1 MDKEKLIYFISAA
14 NHLSFTKAAA
24 DCYVVQGTIS
34 KQIAALEK
42 ELNVKL
48 FVRKGQ
54 VLELTEAGRRLY
66 SDSSDYLEQYN
77 TIENNLKKL
86 YLAFTD
92 NLSLAVGTMEQPL
105 VVDSLKRFHA
115 CCPNVNINFST
126 YTYRRMAARFRNSA
140 LDIGFCC
147 NTCADTVLEAKKIE
161 IYKKPWL
168 VCAAENSPFWQ
179 LSRQDRAMLKDQ
191 TVISI
196 FGDRYDTVFRY
207 CAENPMKHKD
217 FYFTNATISLWALV
231 QSGIGVAILPPF
243 MQEMMKTG
251 VRFEDVLERPLEI
264 GFSVVYSDKKSKQ
277 GAIEK
282 YMEFFKNI

>member
-115 CCPNVNINFST
+115 CCPN
-126 YTYRRMAARFRNSA
+126 
-140 LDIGFCC
+140 GFCC

-251 VRFEDVLERPLEI
+251 VRFEDVLERPLET